1 MEIHV
6 STGQSHY
13 EGASVDEHRERQR
26 IYETEL
32 RVRVEAA
39 YPSATVTLEARWD
52 DGRTHVTCDHET
64 ECSGAADRIRD
75 HVHELVGAAWMAS
88 CEAEVSR

>member
-1 MEIHV
+1 MEITI

-13 EGASVDEHRERQR
+13 EGASIEEHRERQA
-26 IYETEL
+26 IFEAEL
-32 RVRVEAA
+32 RARVEAA

-75 HVHELVGAAWMAS
+75 HVAEIVGAAWMAS